1 MNTKKADSIQL
12 GVRIPREWA
21 EQLNALAQRDVRTVS
36 SIIKHAIKEYLDSR
50 LGEHPKTV
58 AK

>member
-1 MNTKKADSIQL
+1 MKKADSVQL

-21 EQLNALAQRDVRTVS
+21 EQLATLASREVRTVS

-50 LGEHPKTV
+50 LGDQSNPA

>member
-1 MNTKKADSIQL
+1 MKKADSIQL

-21 EQLNALAQRDVRTVS
+21 EQLAALANREVRTVS

-50 LGEHPKTV
+50 LGDQPKTT